1 MNSDCF
7 RECLTCFF
15 FLGKQTFAG
24 GVEVQTVLK
33 MALLLLVVLLTAG
46 VSPNDAQQLSDI
58 YKKGVELAL
67 HQINARHTIK
77 HHFLFFKA
85 IHQAEIEAGFGVT
98 YIYHNFYLKA
108 TTCRRGTENT
118 DTTTCAFRN
127 DRPLIDCVI
136 CYKVSAGEI
145 DGKPYLNCMYRQ
157 VLSKESKRERE
168 IGCYQAGFGSLTP
181 TPVAYTGS

>member
-1 MNSDCF
+1 
-7 RECLTCFF
+7 
-15 FLGKQTFAG
+15 
-24 GVEVQTVLK
+24 

-46 VSPNDAQQLSDI
+46 VSLNDAEDSFRKLPDI

-67 HQINARHTIK
+67 HQINEHDDIQN
-77 HHFLFFKA
+77 HFLFFKA
-85 IHQAEIEAGFGVT
+85 IHQAEIKAGFGVT

-108 TTCRRGTENT
+108 TTCQRGTENA

-136 CYKVSAGEI
+136 CYKASAGEI
-145 DGKPYLNCMYRQ
+145 GGKTYLNCMNRRA
-157 VLSKESKRERE
+157 LSKDIKRERE

-181 TPVAYTGS
+181 TPVAHTGS